1 MTSAKSGLRGL
12 RIGLIGPLPPPSG
25 GMANQTQQ
33 LAELLAAAGAT
44 VTMVQVNAPYR
55 PKWTGRLPLLR
66 AGFRLIPYLGS
77 LWRTAGKVDIF
88 HIMANS
94 GWSWHLFAAPAVW
107 VARSRGVPVV
117 VNYRGGEA
125 AAFLRRAGSL
135 VRFSMRRSRAL
146 VVPSRFLQGVFAEF
160 GMAAEIVP
168 NIIDLSRFHPRALIR
183 LGAPHLVVAR
193 NLEPLY
199 DNLTAIRAFQRIWI
213 NFPEARLTIA
223 GSGPD
228 EQHLRLAVQDMGLS
242 DAVRFSGRLAREA
255 MAELYRSADLMLNPS
270 LADNMPNSVLE
281 AWASGVPVVSTNV
294 GGIPY
299 LAKAGVTA
307 SLVPP
312 ADPFAM
318 AQASLALLADDK
330 LWQQRAQAGLQE
342 AQHYTWACV
351 QPVLSEVYRRA
362 IAQPPHGRT
371 ESA

>member
-1 MTSAKSGLRGL
+1 MTLPGLSGL

-44 VTMVQVNAPYR
+44 VTTVQVNSPYR
-55 PKWTGRLPLLR
+55 PSWAGRVPVVR
-66 AGFRLIPYLGS
+66 SAFRLIPYLVA
-77 LWRTAGKVDIF
+77 LWRTAGQVDIF

-125 AAFLRRAGSL
+125 ADFLQRAGSL
-135 VRFSMRRSRAL
+135 VRFTMRQTRAL
-146 VVPSRFLQGVFAEF
+146 VVPSGFLQGVFAQF
-160 GMAAEIVP
+160 GMPAGIVP
-168 NIIDLSRFHPRALIR
+168 NVIDLSRFRPRSPVR
-183 LGAPHLVVAR
+183 VGAPHLVVAR

-199 DNLTAIRAFQRIWI
+199 DNLTAIRAFQLVKAS
-213 NFPEARLTIA
+213 FPCVRLTIA

-228 EQHLRLAVQDMGLS
+228 AQRLRQSVQDMGEA
-242 DAVRFSGRLAREA
+242 DAVQFTGRLDRDA
-255 MAELYRSADLMLNPS
+255 MAALYRSADIVLNPS

-299 LAKAGVTA
+299 LASDGVNA
-307 SLVPP
+307 ALVSP
-312 ADPFAM
+312 ADPAAM
-318 AQASLALLADDK
+318 AQACVALLSDET

-342 AQHYTWACV
+342 AQRYTWFCV
-351 QPVLSEVYRRA
+351 QPLLAAVYRQ
-362 IAQPPHGRT
+362 AQAPRR
-371 ESA
+371 